1 MLINFQIHPILSDQS
16 KVNFDEFPGLK
27 AVVVRNIIT
36 TLLKCRML
44 LHLKLMRFVYQSQKS
59 KITKKYKNFGRLQI
73 ILSTATK
80 QINLPPARQTSQE
93 QMPTT
98 LCYECISEFF
108 RRLQNKLILML
119 CLLPKKLPFNIA
131 YYDMNNLL
139 GLRSGLRNF
148 NVVVPYRRRRL
159 LLLLQKIISMPA
171 YQKKIIRYPQHQCN
185 CFNIF
190 WYQGYCLV

>member
-1 MLINFQIHPILSDQS
+1 
-16 KVNFDEFPGLK
+16 
-27 AVVVRNIIT
+27 
-36 TLLKCRML
+36 
-44 LHLKLMRFVYQSQKS
+44 
-59 KITKKYKNFGRLQI
+59 
-73 ILSTATK
+73 
-80 QINLPPARQTSQE
+80 
-93 QMPTT
+93 MPTT

-171 YQKKIIRYPQHQCN
+171 LPKKN
-185 CFNIF
+185 N
-190 WYQGYCLV
+190 